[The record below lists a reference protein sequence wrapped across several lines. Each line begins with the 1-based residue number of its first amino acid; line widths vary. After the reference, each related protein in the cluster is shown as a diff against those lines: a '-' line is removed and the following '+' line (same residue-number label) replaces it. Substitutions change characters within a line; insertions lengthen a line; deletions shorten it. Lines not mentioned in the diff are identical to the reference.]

1 MGSMFLVGVV
11 KNIQQFN
18 ALIPLISVSMA
29 MIGGAYWP
37 LEIVSSPVLLKLADF
52 MPIKYGMEALK
63 GATIYGESWGELLQP
78 MSILILMGVVFV
90 GIGIN
95 VMEKRST

>member
-1 MGSMFLVGVV
+1 
-11 KNIQQFN
+11 
-18 ALIPLISVSMA
+18 
-29 MIGGAYWP
+29 
-37 LEIVSSPVLLKLADF
+37 
-52 MPIKYGMEALK
+52 MEALK